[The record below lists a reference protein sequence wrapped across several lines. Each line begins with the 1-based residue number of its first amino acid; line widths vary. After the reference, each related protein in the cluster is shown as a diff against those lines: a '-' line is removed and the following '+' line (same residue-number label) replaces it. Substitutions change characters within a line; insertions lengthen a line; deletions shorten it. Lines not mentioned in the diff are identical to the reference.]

1 MKTELLQDEMPSCLA
16 YKEETQIMEER
27 SINVNFFES
36 IRVSLRALQ
45 ANKLRSA
52 LTMLGMIIGVAA
64 VIAMVGIGNG
74 ATASITSQIQGLGS
88 NLLTVSPGQSNTG
101 GVRGGAGSL
110 TTLTITDIDKIPID
124 TAVKAVAPYTDNDYQ
139 VVLGSGNTS
148 TQISGTNESYEV
160 IKNVTMASGRF
171 ITKADV
177 DSNARVAVLGPTVVT
192 NLTGDPNTDII
203 GKTIKINNIP
213 FQVIGVTTATGSTG
227 FMSSDNMILA
237 PITTVQERLIG
248 KNTLRSILISASS
261 ADLMQTAQ
269 DETTIAL
276 EQAHK
281 IQPGKADDFT
291 VQNQA
296 DILASMQGV
305 TQTLTML
312 LGGIAGISLLVG
324 GIGIMNI
331 MLVSVTERTREIGIR
346 KAIGARSTDILTQFL
361 IEAIVLSVL
370 GGGIGIA
377 LGAAGSSMI
386 GTALNMSTSISLTS
400 VLVAFGFSAAIGIV
414 FGVFPARKAAAM
426 DPIDALRFE

>member
-1 MKTELLQDEMPSCLA
+1 
-16 YKEETQIMEER
+16 
-27 SINVNFFES
+27 VNFLES
-36 IRVSLRALQ
+36 IRVSLRALR

-88 NLLTVSPGQSNTG
+88 NLLTISSGQSNTG
-101 GVRGGAGSL
+101 GVKGGAGSSSSL
-110 TTLTITDIDKIPID
+110 SMTDVSKIKIDS
-124 TAVKAVAPYTDNDYQ
+124 AVKAVAPVASTNAQ
-139 VVLGSGNTS
+139 LVIGKGNTS
-148 TQISGTNESYEV
+148 TTITGTTQDYAT
-160 IKNVTMASGRF
+160 IKSVTLTSGRY
-171 ITKADV
+171 ITTEDV
-177 DSNARVAVLGPTVVT
+177 DSSARVAVLGPTVVT
-192 NLTGDPNTDII
+192 NLFGDANASVI
-203 GKTIKINNIP
+203 GQVIKVNNVP

-227 FMSSDNMILA
+227 FQSSDDMITA
-237 PITTVQERLIG
+237 PITTVQARLIG
-248 KNTLRSILISASS
+248 KKTVRNILVSASS

-269 DETTIAL
+269 NEITTTL
-276 EQAHK
+276 HKAHK
-281 IQPGKADDFT
+281 IAAGKTDDFT

-296 DILASMQGV
+296 DTLATMTGI

-346 KAIGARSTDILTQFL
+346 KAIGAKSRDILMQFL
-361 IEAIVLSVL
+361 IEAVVLSVL

-377 LGAAGSSMI
+377 IGYGGSSLA
-386 GTALNMSTSISLTS
+386 GQALKMSTSISPTS
-400 VLVAFGFSAAIGIV
+400 VLVAFCFSAAIGII

-426 DPIDALRFE
+426 DPIDALRYE

>member
-1 MKTELLQDEMPSCLA
+1 M
-16 YKEETQIMEER
+16 
-27 SINVNFFES
+27 NFFES
-36 IRVSLRALQ
+36 IRISLRALR

-74 ATASITSQIQGLGS
+74 ATAQITSQIQGLGS
-88 NLLTVSPGQSNTG
+88 NLITVSPGQSNTR

-110 TTLTITDIDKIPID
+110 TTLNIADITKIQVGA
-124 TAVKAVAPYTDNDYQ
+124 AVKAAAPYTDNDYQ
-139 VVLGSGNTS
+139 VVYGAGNTF
-148 TQISGTNESYEV
+148 TQISGTNESYQV

-171 ITKADV
+171 ITNEDV
-177 DSNARVAVLGPTVVT
+177 DRNARVAVLGPTVVT
-192 NLTGDPNTDII
+192 NLMGDPNAKII
-203 GKTIKINNIP
+203 GKTIKIKGVP
-213 FQVIGVTTATGSTG
+213 FQVIGVTTSTGSTG

-248 KNTLRSILISASS
+248 KKTLRSILISAAS

-269 DETTIAL
+269 DEITL
-276 EQAHK
+276 DMRRAHK
-281 IQPGKADDFT
+281 IRDGQADDFT

-296 DILASMQGV
+296 DVLASMQGI

-346 KAIGARSTDILTQFL
+346 KAIGAKNNDILLQFL

-370 GGGIGIA
+370 GGGIGIL
-377 LGAAGSSMI
+377 LGSAGSTLV
-386 GTALNMSTSISLTS
+386 GTALKMSTSISMSS
-400 VLVAFGFSAAIGIV
+400 VLAAFGFSAAIGII
-414 FGVFPARKAAAM
+414 FGVFPARKAASM

>member
-1 MKTELLQDEMPSCLA
+1 
-16 YKEETQIMEER
+16 
-27 SINVNFFES
+27 VNFFES
-36 IRVSLRALQ
+36 IRVSLRALR

-88 NLLTVSPGQSNTG
+88 NLLTISSGQSNTG
-101 GVRGGAGSL
+101 GVKGGAGSS
-110 TTLTITDIDKIPID
+110 TTLTMMDATKIQVGA
-124 TAVKAVAPYTDNDYQ
+124 AVKAVAPVASTNAQ
-139 VVLGSGNTS
+139 VVIGSGNTS
-148 TQISGTNESYEV
+148 TSITGTTPDYAT
-160 IKNVTMASGRF
+160 IKSVTVTSGRY
-171 ITKADV
+171 ITQEDV

-192 NLTGDPNTDII
+192 NLFGDANADVI
-203 GKTIKINNIP
+203 GKVIKINNVP

-227 FMSSDNMILA
+227 FQSSDDMITG
-237 PITTVQERLIG
+237 PISTVQARLIG
-248 KNTLRSILISASS
+248 KKSVRSILVSASS

-269 DETTIAL
+269 DEITAAL
-276 EQAHK
+276 HKAHK
-281 IQPGKADDFT
+281 IQPGKTDDFT

-296 DILASMQGV
+296 DTLATMTGI

-346 KAIGARSTDILTQFL
+346 KAIGAKSMDILLQFL
-361 IEAIVLSVL
+361 IEAVVLSVL

-377 LGAAGSSMI
+377 LGYGGSSLA
-386 GTALNMSTSISLTS
+386 GKALKLSTTISLTS
-400 VLVAFGFSAAIGIV
+400 VLVAFCFSAAIGII

-426 DPIDALRFE
+426 DPIDALRYE

>member
-1 MKTELLQDEMPSCLA
+1 M
-16 YKEETQIMEER
+16 
-27 SINVNFFES
+27 NFFES
-36 IRVSLRALQ
+36 IRVSLRALK
-45 ANKLRSA
+45 ANKLRSI

-74 ATASITSQIQGLGS
+74 ATASITSQIEGLGS
-88 NLLTVSPGQSNTG
+88 NLLTISPGQSNSG

-110 TTLTITDIDKIPID
+110 TTLTITDVAKIQAVGP
-124 TAVKAVAPYTDNDYQ
+124 AVKAVAPYTDNDYQ
-139 VVLGSGNTS
+139 VVFGSGNTS
-148 TQISGTNESYEV
+148 TQISGTNENYEV
-160 IKNVTMASGRF
+160 IKNVTMATGRF
-171 ITKADV
+171 ITKVDV

-192 NLTGDPNTDII
+192 NLTGDPNTDLI
-203 GKTIKINNIP
+203 GKTIKINNVP

-248 KNTLRSILISASS
+248 KKNLRSILVSASS
-261 ADLMQTAQ
+261 ADQMQTAQ
-269 DETTIAL
+269 DEITIAL

-281 IQPGKADDFT
+281 IQAGKADDFT

-346 KAIGARSTDILTQFL
+346 KAIGAKSSDILLQFL

-370 GGGIGIA
+370 GGGIGIV
-377 LGAAGSSMI
+377 I
-386 GTALNMSTSISLTS
+386 GTAGSGLIGAALKMSTSISLAS
-400 VLVAFGFSAAIGIV
+400 VFVAFGFSAAIGIV

>member
-1 MKTELLQDEMPSCLA
+1 
-16 YKEETQIMEER
+16 
-27 SINVNFFES
+27 
-36 IRVSLRALQ
+36 
-45 ANKLRSA
+45 
-52 LTMLGMIIGVAA
+52 MLGMIIGVAA

-74 ATASITSQIQGLGS
+74 ATASITAQIQGLGS
-88 NLLTVSPGQSNTG
+88 NLLTVSPGQSNAG

-110 TTLTITDIDKIPID
+110 TTLTMTDVPKVQAAGP
-124 TAVKAVAPYTDNDYQ
+124 AVKAVAPVSSTNAQ

-148 TQISGTNESYEV
+148 TSITGTTPDYQF
-160 IKNVTMASGRF
+160 IKNVSIATGRF
-171 ITKADV
+171 ITTADV

-192 NLTGDPNTDII
+192 DLMGDANADII
-203 GKTIKINNIP
+203 GKNIKINNVP

-227 FMSSDNMILA
+227 FMSSDDMITA
-237 PITTVQERLIG
+237 PISTVQERLIG
-248 KNTLRSILISASS
+248 KTTLRSILISASS
-261 ADLMQTAQ
+261 ADDMQTAQ
-269 DETTIAL
+269 DEITVVL

-281 IQPGKADDFT
+281 IPAGKPDDFT

-346 KAIGARSTDILTQFL
+346 KAIGAKSNDILLQFL

-370 GGGIGIA
+370 GGGIGIV
-377 LGAAGSSMI
+377 LGTAGSGLI
-386 GTALNMSTSISLTS
+386 GTALKMSTSTSLTA
-400 VLVAFGFSAAIGIV
+400 VLVAFGFSGGIGII
-414 FGVFPARKAAAM
+414 FGVFPAKKAAAM